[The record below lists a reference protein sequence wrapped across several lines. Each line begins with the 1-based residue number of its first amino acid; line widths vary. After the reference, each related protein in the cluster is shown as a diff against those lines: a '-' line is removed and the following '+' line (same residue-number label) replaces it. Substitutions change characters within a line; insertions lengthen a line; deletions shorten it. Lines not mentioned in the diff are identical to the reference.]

1 MTLKLGL
8 FHPIYT
14 YDVQGSETLARL
26 GGLARKA
33 ESLGFDSLWLMDHMY
48 QAEPQGKASEP
59 VLDSWTTLGALAAV
73 TSRIRL
79 GTLVTANPF
88 RSPAHLAKITATVD
102 VLSGG
107 RVFLGLGAGWHE
119 EEARAYG
126 IPFPPVAERLQRL
139 EEAVQIILKMWT
151 EERASFSG
159 KFYTVQDAYCNPKPV
174 QSPHPP
180 LLVGGSGERKTL
192 KIVAKYA
199 DACNLFCQPEAV
211 RRKLDVL
218 REHCKAVNRDYRSIM
233 KTKLVNLF
241 ISKDRDEARRN
252 RASSLRDLAP
262 ERIDQYGVTGTPED
276 ILDHLQALE
285 EVGIEY
291 VMLHFEPQR
300 EAEALEL
307 FSQEVAT
314 RF

>member
-1 MTLKLGL
+1 MALKLGL

-14 YDVQGSETLARL
+14 YDVQGSDTLVRL

-33 ESLGFDSLWLMDHMY
+33 ESLGFDSFWLMDHMY
-48 QAEPQGKASEP
+48 QAEPQGKAPEP
-59 VLDSWTTLGALAAV
+59 VLDSWTAIGALAAV

-79 GTLVTANPF
+79 GTLVSANPF
-88 RSPAHLAKITATVD
+88 RNPDHLAKITATVD

-139 EEAVQIILKMWT
+139 DEAVQVILKMWT

-159 KFYTVQDAYCNPKPV
+159 RFYTVRDAYCNPKPV
-174 QSPHPP
+174 QRPHPP

-192 KIVAKYA
+192 KIVSRYA
-199 DACNLFCQPEAV
+199 DACNVSGQPETV

-218 REHCKAVNRDYRSIM
+218 REHCKAVNRDYDSIT
-233 KTKLVNLF
+233 KTKTVNLF
-241 ISKDRDEARRN
+241 IYKEREEARRN
-252 RASSLRDLAP
+252 LESALKGMTP
-262 ERIDQYGVTGTPED
+262 ERIDQYAVWGTPDD
-276 ILDHLQALE
+276 ILQHIQALKD
-285 EVGIEY
+285 VGIEY
-291 VMLHFEPQR
+291 IMLHFEPRR

-307 FSQEVAT
+307 FAEEVAT
-314 RF
+314 KL